1 MGRSYSKLR
10 PEVIDDLTRLT
21 GYTAQELHQKYSEFL
36 TFHPSG
42 AFSIPFWKVLL
53 LSELISF
60 FEKYIAKNTQQSD
73 IN

>member
-10 PEVIDDLTRLT
+10 PEVVDDLTRLT

-42 AFSIPFWKVLL
+42 RLTSYLKSFIDYLFSEETYL
-53 LSELISF
+53 LS
-60 FEKYIAKNTQQSD
+60 
-73 IN
+73 